1 MRSDVSSR
9 FLSGLSIKPRHRT
22 IAVVGSGGKTSLIW
36 RLAEELVQTGQ
47 KVAVTTT
54 THMAIEK
61 ERPFALNGEGAAALI
76 LKHGYVLVASIDRQK
91 KKLCALPCE
100 KLKELSGICD
110 VLLIEAD
117 GARKKPFKIPMEW
130 EPVIPDFTDLV
141 IAVSGLDSLGNP
153 IKEAAYCPQET
164 ALFLGKKETDI
175 ISYEDMIK
183 AVTSRK
189 GLLKGVG
196 EREYR
201 VYLNKTDTVKE
212 EEMLDKLREELFD
225 MGIQFF
231 CGSLRKKKKNTAL
244 IMLAAGNSRRF
255 GANKLLYEI
264 EGSPMYQRTLSCLFK
279 AQKEVLKKTGVFCP
293 VTVVTQYR
301 EIGEAA
307 EKMGA
312 KVCYN
317 PHPEEG
323 ISSSLKIGLK
333 ENKEADACLFTVADQ
348 PWLTWESVMRLLEVF
363 WESEKGMACMQNGDK
378 KGNPCIFSKR
388 YYEELF
394 SLTGDVGGKR
404 ILKGHPMDIAVYQ
417 PECEKELED
426 IDYMDDREIKKRGD
440 RP

>member
-1 MRSDVSSR
+1 MRSVSSE
-9 FLSGLSIKPRHRT
+9 FLSGLHIRPSHRI

-36 RLAEELVQTGQ
+36 RLTEELVQAGK

-54 THMAIEK
+54 THMAMEK
-61 ERPFALNGEGAAALI
+61 ERPFALDGEGAEALI
-76 LKHGYVLVASIDRQK
+76 FKHGYVLVASIDIQK
-91 KKLCALPCE
+91 KKLSSLPYE
-100 KLKELSGICD
+100 KLKKLSELCD

-141 IAVSGLDSLGNP
+141 IAVCGLDSLGKS
-153 IKEAAYCPQET
+153 IKEAAYCPRET

-175 ISYEDMIK
+175 ICPQDMIK
-183 AVTSRK
+183 AVSSRD

-201 VYLNKTDTVKE
+201 VYLNKMDTVKE
-212 EEMLDKLREELFD
+212 RKTLNKIRRELSD
-225 MGIQFF
+225 MGVQVF
-231 CGSLRKKKKNTAL
+231 CGSLREKKKNTAW

-279 AQKEVLKKTGVFCP
+279 AQKEVLKKTGIFCP
-293 VTVVTQYR
+293 VTVVTQYK
-301 EIGEAA
+301 EVGETA

-348 PWLTWESVMRLLEVF
+348 PWLTWESVMGLLEVF
-363 WESEKGMACMQNGDK
+363 WESEKGMACMQNGEK
-378 KGNPCIFSKR
+378 KGNPCIFSRK
-388 YYEELF
+388 YYEKLF
-394 SLTGDVGGKR
+394 SLTGDVGGKQ
-404 ILKGHPMDIAVYQ
+404 ILNAHPTDIVVYQ
-417 PECEKELED
+417 TKGERELED
-426 IDYMDDREIKKRGD
+426 IDYMDEREIKKRGEGH
-440 RP
+440 

>member
-1 MRSDVSSR
+1 MRSVSSE
-9 FLSGLSIKPRHRT
+9 FLSGLHIRPSHRI

-36 RLAEELVQTGQ
+36 RLTEELVQAGK

-54 THMAIEK
+54 THMAMEK
-61 ERPFALNGEGAAALI
+61 ERPFALDGEGAEALI
-76 LKHGYVLVASIDRQK
+76 FKHGYVLVASIDIQK
-91 KKLCALPCE
+91 KKLSSLPYE
-100 KLKELSGICD
+100 KLKKLSELCD

-141 IAVSGLDSLGNP
+141 IAVCGLDSLGKS
-153 IKEAAYCPQET
+153 IKEAAYCPRET

-175 ISYEDMIK
+175 ICPQDMIK
-183 AVTSRK
+183 AVSSRD

-201 VYLNKTDTVKE
+201 VYLNKMDTVKE
-212 EEMLDKLREELFD
+212 RETLNKIRRELSD
-225 MGIQFF
+225 MGVQVF
-231 CGSLRKKKKNTAL
+231 CGSLREKKKNTAW

-279 AQKEVLKKTGVFCP
+279 AQKEVLKKTGIFCP
-293 VTVVTQYR
+293 VTVVTQYK
-301 EIGEAA
+301 EVGETA

-348 PWLTWESVMRLLEVF
+348 PWLTWESVMGLLEVF
-363 WESEKGMACMQNGDK
+363 WESEKGMACMQNGEK
-378 KGNPCIFSKR
+378 KGNPCIFSRK
-388 YYEELF
+388 YYEKLF
-394 SLTGDVGGKR
+394 SLTGDVGGKQ
-404 ILKGHPMDIAVYQ
+404 ILNAHPTDIVVYQ
-417 PECEKELED
+417 TKGERELED
-426 IDYMDDREIKKRGD
+426 IDYMDEREIKKRGEGH
-440 RP
+440 

>member
-1 MRSDVSSR
+1 MRSVSSE
-9 FLSGLSIKPRHRT
+9 FLSGLHIRPSHRI

-36 RLAEELVQTGQ
+36 RLTEELVQAGK

-61 ERPFALNGEGAAALI
+61 ERPFALDGEGAEALI
-76 LKHGYVLVASIDRQK
+76 FKHGYVLVASIDIQK
-91 KKLCALPCE
+91 KKLSSLPYE
-100 KLKELSGICD
+100 KLKKLSELCD

-141 IAVSGLDSLGNP
+141 IAVCGLDSLGKS
-153 IKEAAYCPQET
+153 IKEAAYCPRET

-175 ISYEDMIK
+175 ICPQDMIK
-183 AVTSRK
+183 AVSSRD

-201 VYLNKTDTVKE
+201 VYLNKMDTVKE
-212 EEMLDKLREELFD
+212 RKTLNKIRRELSD
-225 MGIQFF
+225 MGVQVF
-231 CGSLRKKKKNTAL
+231 CGSLREKKKNTAW

-279 AQKEVLKKTGVFCP
+279 AQKEVLKKTGIFCP
-293 VTVVTQYR
+293 VAVVTQYK
-301 EIGEAA
+301 EVGETA

-348 PWLTWESVMRLLEVF
+348 PWLTWESVMGLLEVF
-363 WESEKGMACMQNGDK
+363 WESEKGMACMQNGEK
-378 KGNPCIFSKR
+378 KGNPCVFSKK
-388 YYEELF
+388 YYKELF
-394 SLTGDVGGKR
+394 SLTGDVGGKQ
-404 ILKGHPMDIAVYQ
+404 ILNAHPTDIVVYQ
-417 PECEKELED
+417 TKGERELED
-426 IDYMDDREIKKRGD
+426 IDYMDEREIKKRGEGH
-440 RP
+440 

>member
-1 MRSDVSSR
+1 MRSVSSE
-9 FLSGLSIKPRHRT
+9 FLSGLHIRPSHRI

-36 RLAEELVQTGQ
+36 RLTEELVQAGK

-61 ERPFALNGEGAAALI
+61 ERPFALNGEGAEALI
-76 LKHGYVLVASIDRQK
+76 FKHGYVLVASIDIQK
-91 KKLCALPCE
+91 KKLSSLPYE
-100 KLKELSGICD
+100 KLKKLSELCD

-141 IAVSGLDSLGNP
+141 IAVCGLDSLGKS
-153 IKEAAYCPQET
+153 IKEAAYCPRET

-175 ISYEDMIK
+175 ICPQDMIK
-183 AVTSRK
+183 AVSSRD

-201 VYLNKTDTVKE
+201 VYLNKMDTVKE
-212 EEMLDKLREELFD
+212 RETLNKIRRELSD
-225 MGIQFF
+225 MGVQVF
-231 CGSLRKKKKNTAL
+231 CGSLREKKKNTAW

-279 AQKEVLKKTGVFCP
+279 AQKEVLKKTGIFCP
-293 VTVVTQYR
+293 VTVVTQYK
-301 EIGEAA
+301 EVGETA

-348 PWLTWESVMRLLEVF
+348 PWLTWESVMGLLEVF
-363 WESEKGMACMQNGDK
+363 WESEKGMACMQNGEK
-378 KGNPCIFSKR
+378 KGNPCIFSRK
-388 YYEELF
+388 YYEKLF
-394 SLTGDVGGKR
+394 SLTGDVGGKK
-404 ILKGHPMDIAVYQ
+404 ILNAHPTDIVVYQ
-417 PECEKELED
+417 TKGERELED
-426 IDYMDDREIKKRGD
+426 IDYMDNREIKKRGE
-440 RP
+440 RH

>member
-1 MRSDVSSR
+1 MRPISSE
-9 FLSGLSIKPRHRT
+9 FLSGLHIRPSHRI

-36 RLAEELVQTGQ
+36 RLAEELVQAGK

-61 ERPFALNGEGAAALI
+61 ERPFALNGEGAEALI
-76 LKHGYVLVASIDRQK
+76 FKHGYVLAASIDIQK
-91 KKLCALPCE
+91 KKLSSLPCE
-100 KLKELSGICD
+100 KLKKLSELCD

-141 IAVSGLDSLGNP
+141 IAVCGLDSLGKS
-153 IKEAAYCPQET
+153 IKEAAYCPRET

-175 ISYEDMIK
+175 ICPQDMIK
-183 AVTSRK
+183 AVSSRD
-189 GLLKGVG
+189 GLLKGVE

-264 EGSPMYQRTLSCLFK
+264 NGVPMYERTLSCLLK
-279 AQKEVLKKTGVFCP
+279 VQEEVLKAT
-293 VTVVTQYR
+293 
-301 EIGEAA
+301 
-307 EKMGA
+307 
-312 KVCYN
+312 
-317 PHPEEG
+317 
-323 ISSSLKIGLK
+323 
-333 ENKEADACLFTVADQ
+333 
-348 PWLTWESVMRLLEVF
+348 
-363 WESEKGMACMQNGDK
+363 
-378 KGNPCIFSKR
+378 
-388 YYEELF
+388 
-394 SLTGDVGGKR
+394 
-404 ILKGHPMDIAVYQ
+404 
-417 PECEKELED
+417 
-426 IDYMDDREIKKRGD
+426 
-440 RP
+440 

>member
-1 MRSDVSSR
+1 MRSVSSE
-9 FLSGLSIKPRHRT
+9 FLSGLHIRPSHRI

-36 RLAEELVQTGQ
+36 RLTEELVQAGK

-54 THMAIEK
+54 THMAMEK
-61 ERPFALNGEGAAALI
+61 ERPFALDGEGAEALI
-76 LKHGYVLVASIDRQK
+76 FKHGYVLVASIDIQK
-91 KKLCALPCE
+91 KKLSSIPYE
-100 KLKELSGICD
+100 KLKKLSELCD

-141 IAVSGLDSLGNP
+141 IAVCGLDSLGKS
-153 IKEAAYCPQET
+153 IKEAAYCPRET

-175 ISYEDMIK
+175 ICPQDMIK
-183 AVTSRK
+183 AVSSRD

-201 VYLNKTDTVKE
+201 VYLNKMDTVKE
-212 EEMLDKLREELFD
+212 RETLNKIRRELSD
-225 MGIQFF
+225 MGVQVF
-231 CGSLRKKKKNTAL
+231 CGSLREKKKNTAW

-279 AQKEVLKKTGVFCP
+279 AQKEVLKKTGIFCP
-293 VTVVTQYR
+293 VTVVTQYK
-301 EIGEAA
+301 EVGETA

-348 PWLTWESVMRLLEVF
+348 PWLTWESVMGLLEVF
-363 WESEKGMACMQNGDK
+363 WESEKGMACMQNGEK
-378 KGNPCIFSKR
+378 KGNPCIFSRK
-388 YYEELF
+388 YYEKLF
-394 SLTGDVGGKR
+394 SLTGDVGGKK
-404 ILKGHPMDIAVYQ
+404 ILNAHPTDIVVYQ
-417 PECEKELED
+417 TKGERELED
-426 IDYMDDREIKKRGD
+426 IDYMDNREIKKRGE
-440 RP
+440 RH

>member
-1 MRSDVSSR
+1 MRSVSSE
-9 FLSGLSIKPRHRT
+9 FLSGLHIRPSHRI

-36 RLAEELVQTGQ
+36 RLAEELVQAGK

-61 ERPFALNGEGAAALI
+61 ERPFALDGEGAEALI
-76 LKHGYVLVASIDRQK
+76 FKHGYVLAASIDIQK
-91 KKLCALPCE
+91 KKLSSLPCE
-100 KLKELSGICD
+100 KLKKLSELCD

-141 IAVSGLDSLGNP
+141 IAVCGLDSLGKS
-153 IKEAAYCPQET
+153 IKEAAYCPRET

-175 ISYEDMIK
+175 ICPQDMIK
-183 AVTSRK
+183 AVSSRD

-201 VYLNKTDTVKE
+201 VYLNKMDTVKE
-212 EEMLDKLREELFD
+212 RKTLNKIRRELSD
-225 MGIQFF
+225 MGVQVF
-231 CGSLRKKKKNTAL
+231 CGSLREKKKNTAW

-279 AQKEVLKKTGVFCP
+279 AQKEVLKKTGIFCP
-293 VTVVTQYR
+293 VTVVTQYK
-301 EIGEAA
+301 EVGETA

-348 PWLTWESVMRLLEVF
+348 PWLTWESVMGLLEVF
-363 WESEKGMACMQNGDK
+363 WESEKGMACMQNGEK
-378 KGNPCIFSKR
+378 KGNPCVFSKK
-388 YYEELF
+388 YYKELF
-394 SLTGDVGGKR
+394 SLTGDVGGKQ
-404 ILKGHPMDIAVYQ
+404 ILNAHPTDIVVYQ
-417 PECEKELED
+417 TKGERELED
-426 IDYMDDREIKKRGD
+426 IDYMDEREIKKRGEGH
-440 RP
+440 

>member
-1 MRSDVSSR
+1 MRPISSE
-9 FLSGLSIKPRHRT
+9 FLSGLHIRPSHRI

-36 RLAEELVQTGQ
+36 RLAEELVQAGK

-61 ERPFALNGEGAAALI
+61 ERPFALDGEGAEALI
-76 LKHGYVLVASIDRQK
+76 FKHGYVLVASIDIQK
-91 KKLCALPCE
+91 KKLSSLPYE
-100 KLKELSGICD
+100 KLKKLSELCD

-141 IAVSGLDSLGNP
+141 IAVCGLDSLGKS
-153 IKEAAYCPQET
+153 IKEAAYCPRET

-175 ISYEDMIK
+175 ICPQDMIK
-183 AVTSRK
+183 AVSSRD

-201 VYLNKTDTVKE
+201 VYLNKMDTVKE
-212 EEMLDKLREELFD
+212 RETLNKIRRELSD
-225 MGIQFF
+225 MGVQVF
-231 CGSLRKKKKNTAL
+231 CGSLREKKKNTAW

-279 AQKEVLKKTGVFCP
+279 AQKEVLKKTGIFCP
-293 VTVVTQYR
+293 VTVVTQYK
-301 EIGEAA
+301 EVGETA

-348 PWLTWESVMRLLEVF
+348 PWLTWESVMGLLEVF
-363 WESEKGMACMQNGDK
+363 WESEKGMACMQNGEK
-378 KGNPCIFSKR
+378 KGNPCVFSKK
-388 YYEELF
+388 YYKELF
-394 SLTGDVGGKR
+394 SLTGDVGGKQ
-404 ILKGHPMDIAVYQ
+404 ILNAHPTDIVVYQ
-417 PECEKELED
+417 TKGERELED
-426 IDYMDDREIKKRGD
+426 IDYMDEREIKKRGEGH
-440 RP
+440 

>member
-1 MRSDVSSR
+1 MRSVSSE
-9 FLSGLSIKPRHRT
+9 FLSGLHIRPSHRI

-36 RLAEELVQTGQ
+36 RLTEELVQAGK

-54 THMAIEK
+54 THMAMEK
-61 ERPFALNGEGAAALI
+61 ERPFALDGEGAEALI
-76 LKHGYVLVASIDRQK
+76 FKHGYVLVASIDIQK
-91 KKLCALPCE
+91 KKLSSLPYE
-100 KLKELSGICD
+100 KLKKLSELCD

-141 IAVSGLDSLGNP
+141 IAVCGLDSLGKS
-153 IKEAAYCPQET
+153 IKEAAYCPRET

-175 ISYEDMIK
+175 ICPQDMIK
-183 AVTSRK
+183 AVSSRD

-201 VYLNKTDTVKE
+201 VYLNKMDTVKE
-212 EEMLDKLREELFD
+212 RETLNKIRRELSD
-225 MGIQFF
+225 MGVQVF
-231 CGSLRKKKKNTAL
+231 CGSLREKKKNTAW

-279 AQKEVLKKTGVFCP
+279 AQKEVLKKTGIFCP
-293 VTVVTQYR
+293 VTVVTQYK
-301 EIGEAA
+301 EVGETA

-348 PWLTWESVMRLLEVF
+348 PWLTWESVMGLLEVF
-363 WESEKGMACMQNGDK
+363 WESEKGMACMQNGEK
-378 KGNPCIFSKR
+378 KGNPCIFSRK
-388 YYEELF
+388 YYEKLF
-394 SLTGDVGGKR
+394 SLTGDVGGKK
-404 ILKGHPMDIAVYQ
+404 ILNAHPTDIVVYQ
-417 PECEKELED
+417 TKGERELED
-426 IDYMDDREIKKRGD
+426 IDYMDNREIKKRGE
-440 RP
+440 RH

>member
-1 MRSDVSSR
+1 MRPISSE
-9 FLSGLSIKPRHRT
+9 FLSGLHIRPSHRI

-36 RLAEELVQTGQ
+36 RLAEELVQAGK

-76 LKHGYVLVASIDRQK
+76 LKHGYVLAASIDIQK
-91 KKLCALPCE
+91 KKLSSLPYE
-100 KLKELSGICD
+100 KLKKLSELCD

-141 IAVSGLDSLGNP
+141 IAVCGLDSLGKS
-153 IKEAAYCPQET
+153 IKEAAYCPRET

-175 ISYEDMIK
+175 ICPQDMIK
-183 AVTSRK
+183 AVSSRD

-201 VYLNKTDTVKE
+201 VYLNKMDTVKE
-212 EEMLDKLREELFD
+212 RETLNKIRRELSD
-225 MGIQFF
+225 MGVQVF
-231 CGSLRKKKKNTAL
+231 CGSLREKKKNTAW

-279 AQKEVLKKTGVFCP
+279 AQKEVLKKTGIFCP
-293 VTVVTQYR
+293 VTVVTQYK
-301 EIGEAA
+301 EVGETA

-348 PWLTWESVMRLLEVF
+348 PWLTWESVMGLLEVF
-363 WESEKGMACMQNGDK
+363 WESEKGMACMQNGEK
-378 KGNPCIFSKR
+378 KGNPCIFSRK
-388 YYEELF
+388 YYEKLF
-394 SLTGDVGGKR
+394 SLTGDVGGKK
-404 ILKGHPMDIAVYQ
+404 ILNAHPTDIVVYQ
-417 PECEKELED
+417 TKGERELED
-426 IDYMDDREIKKRGD
+426 IDYMDNREIKKRGE
-440 RP
+440 RH

>member
-1 MRSDVSSR
+1 MRSVSSE
-9 FLSGLSIKPRHRT
+9 FLSGLHIRPSHRI

-36 RLAEELVQTGQ
+36 RLTEELVQAGK

-54 THMAIEK
+54 THMAMEK
-61 ERPFALNGEGAAALI
+61 ERPFALDGEGAEALI
-76 LKHGYVLVASIDRQK
+76 FKHGYVLVASIDIQK
-91 KKLCALPCE
+91 KKLSSLPYE
-100 KLKELSGICD
+100 KLKKLSELCD

-141 IAVSGLDSLGNP
+141 IAVCGLDSLGKS
-153 IKEAAYCPQET
+153 IKEAAYCPRET

-175 ISYEDMIK
+175 ICPQDMIK
-183 AVTSRK
+183 AVSSRD

-201 VYLNKTDTVKE
+201 VYLNKMDTVKE
-212 EEMLDKLREELFD
+212 RETLNKIRRELSD
-225 MGIQFF
+225 MGVQVF
-231 CGSLRKKKKNTAL
+231 CGSLREKKKNTAW

-279 AQKEVLKKTGVFCP
+279 AQKEVLKKTGIFCP
-293 VTVVTQYR
+293 VTVVTQYK
-301 EIGEAA
+301 EVGETA

-348 PWLTWESVMRLLEVF
+348 PWLTWESVMGLLEVF
-363 WESEKGMACMQNGDK
+363 WESEKGMACMQNGEK
-378 KGNPCIFSKR
+378 KGNPCIFSRK
-388 YYEELF
+388 YYEKLF
-394 SLTGDVGGKR
+394 SLTGDVGGKQ
-404 ILKGHPMDIAVYQ
+404 ILNAHPTDIVVYQ
-417 PECEKELED
+417 TKGERELED
-426 IDYMDDREIKKRGD
+426 IDYMDNREIKKRGE
-440 RP
+440 RH

>member
-1 MRSDVSSR
+1 MRSVSSE
-9 FLSGLSIKPRHRT
+9 FLSGLHIRPSHRI

-36 RLAEELVQTGQ
+36 RLTEELVQAGK

-61 ERPFALNGEGAAALI
+61 ERPFALDGEGAEALI
-76 LKHGYVLVASIDRQK
+76 FKHGYVLVASIDIQK
-91 KKLCALPCE
+91 KKLSSLPYE
-100 KLKELSGICD
+100 KLKKLSELCD

-141 IAVSGLDSLGNP
+141 IAVCGLDSLGKS
-153 IKEAAYCPQET
+153 IKEAAYCPRET

-175 ISYEDMIK
+175 ICPQDMIK
-183 AVTSRK
+183 AVSSRD

-201 VYLNKTDTVKE
+201 VYLNKMDTVKE
-212 EEMLDKLREELFD
+212 RKTLNKIRRELSD
-225 MGIQFF
+225 MGVQVF
-231 CGSLRKKKKNTAL
+231 CGSLREKKKNTAW

-279 AQKEVLKKTGVFCP
+279 AQKEVLKKTGIFCP
-293 VTVVTQYR
+293 VTVVTQYK
-301 EIGEAA
+301 EVGETA

-348 PWLTWESVMRLLEVF
+348 PWLTWESVMGLLEVF
-363 WESEKGMACMQNGDK
+363 WESEKGMACMQNGEK
-378 KGNPCIFSKR
+378 KGNPCIFSRK
-388 YYEELF
+388 YYEKLF
-394 SLTGDVGGKR
+394 SLTGDVGGKQ
-404 ILKGHPMDIAVYQ
+404 ILNAHPTDIVVYQ
-417 PECEKELED
+417 TKGERELED
-426 IDYMDDREIKKRGD
+426 IDYMDEREIKKRGEGH
-440 RP
+440 

>member
-1 MRSDVSSR
+1 MRSVSSE
-9 FLSGLSIKPRHRT
+9 FLSGLHIRPSHRI

-36 RLAEELVQTGQ
+36 RLTEELVQAGK

-61 ERPFALNGEGAAALI
+61 ERPFALDGEGAEALI
-76 LKHGYVLVASIDRQK
+76 FKHGYVLVASIDIQK
-91 KKLCALPCE
+91 KKLSSLPYE
-100 KLKELSGICD
+100 KLKKLSELCD

-141 IAVSGLDSLGNP
+141 IAVCGLDSLGKS
-153 IKEAAYCPQET
+153 IKEAAYCPRET

-175 ISYEDMIK
+175 ICPQDMIK
-183 AVTSRK
+183 AVSSRD

-201 VYLNKTDTVKE
+201 VYLNKMDTVKE
-212 EEMLDKLREELFD
+212 RKTLNKIRRELSD
-225 MGIQFF
+225 MGVQVF
-231 CGSLRKKKKNTAL
+231 CGSLREKKKNTAW

-279 AQKEVLKKTGVFCP
+279 AQKEVLKKTEIFCP
-293 VTVVTQYR
+293 VTVVTQYK
-301 EIGEAA
+301 EVGETA

-348 PWLTWESVMRLLEVF
+348 PWLTWESVMGLLEVF
-363 WESEKGMACMQNGDK
+363 WESEKGMACMQNGEK
-378 KGNPCIFSKR
+378 KGNPCIFSRK
-388 YYEELF
+388 YYEKLF
-394 SLTGDVGGKR
+394 SLTGDVGGKQ
-404 ILKGHPMDIAVYQ
+404 ILNAHPTDIVVYQ
-417 PECEKELED
+417 TKGERELED
-426 IDYMDDREIKKRGD
+426 IDYMDEREIKKRGEGH
-440 RP
+440 

>member
-1 MRSDVSSR
+1 MRSVSSE
-9 FLSGLSIKPRHRT
+9 FLSGLHIRPSHRI

-36 RLAEELVQTGQ
+36 RLTEELVQAGK

-61 ERPFALNGEGAAALI
+61 ERPFALDGEGAEALI
-76 LKHGYVLVASIDRQK
+76 FKHGYVLVASIDIQK
-91 KKLCALPCE
+91 KKLSSLPYE
-100 KLKELSGICD
+100 KLKKLSELCD

-141 IAVSGLDSLGNP
+141 IAVCGLDSLGKS
-153 IKEAAYCPQET
+153 IKEAAYCPRET

-175 ISYEDMIK
+175 ICPQDMIK
-183 AVTSRK
+183 AVSSRD

-201 VYLNKTDTVKE
+201 VYLNKMDTVKE
-212 EEMLDKLREELFD
+212 RKTLNKIRRELSD
-225 MGIQFF
+225 MGVQVF
-231 CGSLRKKKKNTAL
+231 CGSLREKKKNTAW

-279 AQKEVLKKTGVFCP
+279 AQKEVLKKTGIFCP
-293 VTVVTQYR
+293 VTVVTQYK
-301 EIGEAA
+301 EVGETA

-348 PWLTWESVMRLLEVF
+348 PWLTWESVMGLLEVF
-363 WESEKGMACMQNGDK
+363 WESEKGMACMQNGEK
-378 KGNPCIFSKR
+378 KGNPCVFSKK
-388 YYEELF
+388 YYKELF
-394 SLTGDVGGKR
+394 SLTGDVGGKQ
-404 ILKGHPMDIAVYQ
+404 ILNAHPTDIVVYQ
-417 PECEKELED
+417 TKGERELED
-426 IDYMDDREIKKRGD
+426 IDYMDEREIKKRGEGH
-440 RP
+440 

>member
-1 MRSDVSSR
+1 MRPISSE
-9 FLSGLSIKPRHRT
+9 FLSGLHIRPSHRI

-36 RLAEELVQTGQ
+36 RLAEELVQAGK

-61 ERPFALNGEGAAALI
+61 ERPFALNGEGAEALI
-76 LKHGYVLVASIDRQK
+76 FKHGYVLAASIDIQK
-91 KKLCALPCE
+91 KKLSSLPCE
-100 KLKELSGICD
+100 KLKKLSELCD

-141 IAVSGLDSLGNP
+141 IAVCGLDSLGKS
-153 IKEAAYCPQET
+153 IKEAAYCPRET

-175 ISYEDMIK
+175 ICPQDMIK
-183 AVTSRK
+183 AVSSRD

-201 VYLNKTDTVKE
+201 VYLNKMDTVKE
-212 EEMLDKLREELFD
+212 RETLNKIRRELSD
-225 MGIQFF
+225 MGVQVF
-231 CGSLRKKKKNTAL
+231 CGSLREKKKNTAL

-279 AQKEVLKKTGVFCP
+279 AQKEVLKKTGIFCP
-293 VTVVTQYR
+293 VTVVTQYK
-301 EIGEAA
+301 EVGETA

-348 PWLTWESVMRLLEVF
+348 PWLTWESVMGLLEVF
-363 WESEKGMACMQNGDK
+363 WESEKGMACMQNGEK
-378 KGNPCIFSKR
+378 KGNPCIFSRK
-388 YYEELF
+388 YYEKLF
-394 SLTGDVGGKR
+394 SLTGDVGGKQ
-404 ILKGHPMDIAVYQ
+404 ILNAHPTDIVVYQ
-417 PECEKELED
+417 TKGERELED
-426 IDYMDDREIKKRGD
+426 IDYMDEREIKKRGEGH
-440 RP
+440 

>member
-1 MRSDVSSR
+1 MRSVSSE
-9 FLSGLSIKPRHRT
+9 FLSGLHIRPSHRI

-36 RLAEELVQTGQ
+36 RLTEELVQAGK

-54 THMAIEK
+54 THMAMEK
-61 ERPFALNGEGAAALI
+61 ERPFALDGEGAEALI
-76 LKHGYVLVASIDRQK
+76 FKHGYVLVASIDIQK
-91 KKLCALPCE
+91 KKLSSLPYE
-100 KLKELSGICD
+100 KLKKLSELCD

-141 IAVSGLDSLGNP
+141 IAVCGLDSLGKS
-153 IKEAAYCPQET
+153 IKEAAYCPWET

-175 ISYEDMIK
+175 ICPQDMIK
-183 AVTSRK
+183 AVSSRD

-201 VYLNKTDTVKE
+201 VYLNKMDTVKE
-212 EEMLDKLREELFD
+212 RETLNKIRRELSD
-225 MGIQFF
+225 MGVQVF
-231 CGSLRKKKKNTAL
+231 CGSLREKKKNTAW

-279 AQKEVLKKTGVFCP
+279 AQKEVLKKTGIFCP
-293 VTVVTQYR
+293 VTVVTQYK
-301 EIGEAA
+301 EVGETA

-348 PWLTWESVMRLLEVF
+348 PWLTWESVMGLLEVF
-363 WESEKGMACMQNGDK
+363 WESEKGMACMQNGEK
-378 KGNPCIFSKR
+378 KGNPCIFSRK
-388 YYEELF
+388 YYEKLF
-394 SLTGDVGGKR
+394 SLTGDVGGKQ
-404 ILKGHPMDIAVYQ
+404 ILNAHPTDIVVYQ
-417 PECEKELED
+417 TKGERELED
-426 IDYMDDREIKKRGD
+426 IDYMDEREIKKRGEGH
-440 RP
+440 

>member
-1 MRSDVSSR
+1 MRSVSSE
-9 FLSGLSIKPRHRT
+9 FLSGLHIRPSHRI

-36 RLAEELVQTGQ
+36 RLTEELVQAGK

-61 ERPFALNGEGAAALI
+61 ERPFALDGEGAEALI
-76 LKHGYVLVASIDRQK
+76 FKHGYVLVASIDIQK
-91 KKLCALPCE
+91 KKLSSLPYE
-100 KLKELSGICD
+100 KLKKLSELCD

-141 IAVSGLDSLGNP
+141 IAVCGLDSLGKS
-153 IKEAAYCPQET
+153 IKEAAYCPRET

-175 ISYEDMIK
+175 ICPQDMIK
-183 AVTSRK
+183 AVSSRD

-201 VYLNKTDTVKE
+201 VYLNKMDTVKE
-212 EEMLDKLREELFD
+212 RETLNKIRRELSD
-225 MGIQFF
+225 MGVQVF
-231 CGSLRKKKKNTAL
+231 CGSLREKKKNTAW

-279 AQKEVLKKTGVFCP
+279 AQKEVLKKTGIFCP
-293 VTVVTQYR
+293 VTVVTQYK
-301 EIGEAA
+301 EVGETA

-348 PWLTWESVMRLLEVF
+348 PWLTWESVMGLLEVF
-363 WESEKGMACMQNGDK
+363 WESEKGMACMQNGEK
-378 KGNPCIFSKR
+378 KGNPCIFSRK
-388 YYEELF
+388 YYEKLF
-394 SLTGDVGGKR
+394 SLTGDVGGKK
-404 ILKGHPMDIAVYQ
+404 ILNAHPTDIVVYQ
-417 PECEKELED
+417 TKGERELED
-426 IDYMDDREIKKRGD
+426 IDYMDNREIKKRGE
-440 RP
+440 RH

>member
-1 MRSDVSSR
+1 MRSVSSE
-9 FLSGLSIKPRHRT
+9 FLSGLHIRPSHRI

-36 RLAEELVQTGQ
+36 RLTEELVQAGK

-61 ERPFALNGEGAAALI
+61 ERPFALDGEGAEALI
-76 LKHGYVLVASIDRQK
+76 FKHGYVLAASIDIQK
-91 KKLCALPCE
+91 KKLSSLPCE
-100 KLKELSGICD
+100 KLKKLSELCD

-141 IAVSGLDSLGNP
+141 IAVCGLDSLGKS
-153 IKEAAYCPQET
+153 IKEAAYCPRET

-175 ISYEDMIK
+175 ICPQDMIK
-183 AVTSRK
+183 AVSSRD

-201 VYLNKTDTVKE
+201 VYLNKMDTVKE
-212 EEMLDKLREELFD
+212 RKTLNKIRRELSD
-225 MGIQFF
+225 MGVQVF
-231 CGSLRKKKKNTAL
+231 CGSLREKKKNTAW

-279 AQKEVLKKTGVFCP
+279 AQKEVLKKTGIFCP
-293 VTVVTQYR
+293 VTVVTQYK
-301 EIGEAA
+301 EVGETA

-348 PWLTWESVMRLLEVF
+348 PWLTWESVMGLLEVF
-363 WESEKGMACMQNGDK
+363 WESEKGMACMQNGEK
-378 KGNPCIFSKR
+378 KGNPCIFSRK
-388 YYEELF
+388 YYEKLF
-394 SLTGDVGGKR
+394 SLTGDVGGKK
-404 ILKGHPMDIAVYQ
+404 ILNAHPTDIVVYQ
-417 PECEKELED
+417 TKGERELED
-426 IDYMDDREIKKRGD
+426 IDYMDEREIKKRGE
-440 RP
+440 RH

>member
-1 MRSDVSSR
+1 MRSVSSE
-9 FLSGLSIKPRHRT
+9 FLSGLHIRPSHRI

-36 RLAEELVQTGQ
+36 RLTEELVQAGK

-61 ERPFALNGEGAAALI
+61 ERPFALDGEGAEALI
-76 LKHGYVLVASIDRQK
+76 FKHGYVLVASIDIQK
-91 KKLCALPCE
+91 KKLSSLPYE
-100 KLKELSGICD
+100 KLKKLSELCD

-141 IAVSGLDSLGNP
+141 IAVCGLDSLGKS
-153 IKEAAYCPQET
+153 IKEAAYCPRET

-175 ISYEDMIK
+175 ICPQDMIK
-183 AVTSRK
+183 AVSSRD

-201 VYLNKTDTVKE
+201 VYLNKMDTVKE
-212 EEMLDKLREELFD
+212 RETLNKIRRELSD
-225 MGIQFF
+225 MGVQVF
-231 CGSLRKKKKNTAL
+231 CGSLREKKKNTAW

-264 EGSPMYQRTLSCLFK
+264 EGSPMYQRTISCLFK
-279 AQKEVLKKTGVFCP
+279 AQKEVLKKTGIFCP
-293 VTVVTQYR
+293 VTVVTQYK
-301 EIGEAA
+301 EVGETA

-348 PWLTWESVMRLLEVF
+348 PWLTWESVMGLLEVF
-363 WESEKGMACMQNGDK
+363 WESEKGMACMQNGEK
-378 KGNPCIFSKR
+378 KGNPCVFSKK
-388 YYEELF
+388 YYKELF
-394 SLTGDVGGKR
+394 SLTGDVGGKQ
-404 ILKGHPMDIAVYQ
+404 ILNAHPTDIVVYQ
-417 PECEKELED
+417 TKGERELED
-426 IDYMDDREIKKRGD
+426 IDYMDEREIKKRGEGH
-440 RP
+440 

>member
-1 MRSDVSSR
+1 MRSVSSE
-9 FLSGLSIKPRHRT
+9 FLSGLHIRPSHRI

-36 RLAEELVQTGQ
+36 RLTEELVQAGK

-54 THMAIEK
+54 THMAMEK
-61 ERPFALNGEGAAALI
+61 ERPFALDGEGAEALI
-76 LKHGYVLVASIDRQK
+76 FKHGYVLVASIDIQK
-91 KKLCALPCE
+91 KKLSSLPYE
-100 KLKELSGICD
+100 KLKKLSELCD

-141 IAVSGLDSLGNP
+141 IAVCGLDSLGKS
-153 IKEAAYCPQET
+153 IKEAAYCPRET

-175 ISYEDMIK
+175 ICPQDMIK
-183 AVTSRK
+183 AVSSRD

-201 VYLNKTDTVKE
+201 VYLNKMDTVKE
-212 EEMLDKLREELFD
+212 RKTLNKIRRELSD
-225 MGIQFF
+225 MGVQVF
-231 CGSLRKKKKNTAL
+231 CGSLREKKKNTAW

-279 AQKEVLKKTGVFCP
+279 AQKEVLKKTGIFCP
-293 VTVVTQYR
+293 VAVVTQYK
-301 EIGEAA
+301 EVGETA

-348 PWLTWESVMRLLEVF
+348 PWLTWESVMGLLEVF
-363 WESEKGMACMQNGDK
+363 WESEKGMACMQNGEK
-378 KGNPCIFSKR
+378 KGNPCVFSKK
-388 YYEELF
+388 YYKELF
-394 SLTGDVGGKR
+394 SLTGDVGGKQ
-404 ILKGHPMDIAVYQ
+404 ILNAHPTDIVVYQ
-417 PECEKELED
+417 TKGERELED
-426 IDYMDDREIKKRGD
+426 IDYMDEGEIKKRGEGH
-440 RP
+440 

>member
-1 MRSDVSSR
+1 MSYFSSE
-9 FLSGLSIKPRHRT
+9 FLSGLYIKPSHRT

-61 ERPFALNGEGAAALI
+61 ERPLALNGEGAAALI
-76 LKHGYVLVASIDRQK
+76 LKHGYVLAASIDRQK

-183 AVTSRK
+183 AVTSRE

-201 VYLNKTDTVKE
+201 VYLNKMDTVKE
-212 EEMLDKLREELFD
+212 RETLDKIRKELSD
-225 MGIQFF
+225 MGVQVF
-231 CGSLRKKKKNTAL
+231 CGSLREKKKNTAL

-293 VTVVTQYR
+293 VTVVTL
-301 EIGEAA
+301 
-307 EKMGA
+307 
-312 KVCYN
+312 
-317 PHPEEG
+317 
-323 ISSSLKIGLK
+323 SLIH
-333 ENKEADACLFTVADQ
+333 
-348 PWLTWESVMRLLEVF
+348 
-363 WESEKGMACMQNGDK
+363 
-378 KGNPCIFSKR
+378 I
-388 YYEELF
+388 
-394 SLTGDVGGKR
+394 
-404 ILKGHPMDIAVYQ
+404 
-417 PECEKELED
+417 
-426 IDYMDDREIKKRGD
+426 
-440 RP
+440 

>member
-1 MRSDVSSR
+1 MRPISSE
-9 FLSGLSIKPRHRT
+9 FLSGLHIRPSHRI

-36 RLAEELVQTGQ
+36 RLTEELVQAGK

-54 THMAIEK
+54 THMAMEK
-61 ERPFALNGEGAAALI
+61 ERPFALDGEGAEALI
-76 LKHGYVLVASIDRQK
+76 FKHGYVLVASIDIQK
-91 KKLCALPCE
+91 KKLSSLPYE
-100 KLKELSGICD
+100 KLKKLSELCD

-141 IAVSGLDSLGNP
+141 IAVCGLDSLGKS
-153 IKEAAYCPQET
+153 IKEAAYCPRET

-175 ISYEDMIK
+175 ICPQDMIK
-183 AVTSRK
+183 AVSSRD

-201 VYLNKTDTVKE
+201 VYLNKMDTVKE
-212 EEMLDKLREELFD
+212 RETLNKIRRELSD
-225 MGIQFF
+225 MGVQVF
-231 CGSLRKKKKNTAL
+231 CGSLREKKKNTAW

-279 AQKEVLKKTGVFCP
+279 AQKEVLKKTGIFCP
-293 VTVVTQYR
+293 VTVVTQYK
-301 EIGEAA
+301 EVGETA

-348 PWLTWESVMRLLEVF
+348 PWLTWESVMGLLEVF
-363 WESEKGMACMQNGDK
+363 WESEKGMACMQNGEK
-378 KGNPCIFSKR
+378 KGNPCIFSRK
-388 YYEELF
+388 YYEKLF
-394 SLTGDVGGKR
+394 SLTGDVGGKK
-404 ILKGHPMDIAVYQ
+404 ILNAHPTDIVVYQ
-417 PECEKELED
+417 TKGERELED
-426 IDYMDDREIKKRGD
+426 IDYMDNREIKKRGE
-440 RP
+440 RH

>member
-1 MRSDVSSR
+1 MRPISSE
-9 FLSGLSIKPRHRT
+9 FLSGLHIRPSHRI

-36 RLAEELVQTGQ
+36 RLAEELVQAGK

-76 LKHGYVLVASIDRQK
+76 LKHGYVLAASIDIQK
-91 KKLCALPCE
+91 KKLSSLPCE
-100 KLKELSGICD
+100 KLKKLSELCD

-141 IAVSGLDSLGNP
+141 IAVCGLDSLGKS
-153 IKEAAYCPQET
+153 IKEAAYCPMET

-175 ISYEDMIK
+175 ICPQDMIK
-183 AVTSRK
+183 AVSSRD
-189 GLLKGVG
+189 GLLKGVE

-264 EGSPMYQRTLSCLFK
+264 NGVPMYERTLSCLLK
-279 AQKEVLKKTGVFCP
+279 VQEEVLKATGTFCP
-293 VTVVTQYR
+293 VTVVTQYQ

-307 EKMGA
+307 EKKGA
-312 KVCYN
+312 NVCYN

-333 ENKEADACLFTVADQ
+333 ENKETDACLFTVSDQ
-348 PWLTWESVMRLLEVF
+348 PWLTWESVRGLLEIF
-363 WESEKGMACMQNGDK
+363 WESEKGMACMQNGEK
-378 KGNPCIFSKR
+378 KGNPCVFSRK
-388 YYEELF
+388 YYKELF
-394 SLTGDVGGKR
+394 SLTGDVGGKQ
-404 ILKGHPMDIAVYQ
+404 ILNAHPTDIVVYQ
-417 PECEKELED
+417 TKGERELED
-426 IDYMDDREIKKRGD
+426 IDYMDEREIKKRGEGH
-440 RP
+440 

>member
-1 MRSDVSSR
+1 MRSVSSE
-9 FLSGLSIKPRHRT
+9 FLSGLHIRPSHRI

-36 RLAEELVQTGQ
+36 RLTEELVQAGK

-61 ERPFALNGEGAAALI
+61 ERPFALNGEGAEALI
-76 LKHGYVLVASIDRQK
+76 FKHGYVLAASIDIQK
-91 KKLCALPCE
+91 KKLSSLPYE
-100 KLKELSGICD
+100 KLKKLSELCD

-141 IAVSGLDSLGNP
+141 IAVCGLDSLGKS
-153 IKEAAYCPQET
+153 IKEAAYCPRET

-175 ISYEDMIK
+175 ICPQDMIK
-183 AVTSRK
+183 AVSSRD

-201 VYLNKTDTVKE
+201 VYLNKMDTVKE
-212 EEMLDKLREELFD
+212 RETLNKIRRELSD
-225 MGIQFF
+225 MGVQVF
-231 CGSLRKKKKNTAL
+231 CGSLREKKKNTAW

-279 AQKEVLKKTGVFCP
+279 AQKEVLKKTGIFCP
-293 VTVVTQYR
+293 VTVVTQYK
-301 EIGEAA
+301 EVGETA

-348 PWLTWESVMRLLEVF
+348 PWLTWESVMGLLEVF
-363 WESEKGMACMQNGDK
+363 WESEKGMACMQNGEK
-378 KGNPCIFSKR
+378 KGNPCIFSRK
-388 YYEELF
+388 YYEKLF
-394 SLTGDVGGKR
+394 SLTGDVGGKK
-404 ILKGHPMDIAVYQ
+404 ILNAHPTDIVVYQ
-417 PECEKELED
+417 TKGERELED
-426 IDYMDDREIKKRGD
+426 IDYMDNREIKKRGE
-440 RP
+440 RH